1 MSSLFEEV
9 EFKVPKSPADQ
20 KPEKVVIW
28 DPEKLKEAAKKIE
41 AEVEKIKLG
50 TSEYHPHAVNP
61 SSFGFPA
68 SNALKVFLSDP
79 NDERFKGFVQIA
91 KQDWGIIAAAVFR
104 EKLLPAREEKPNE

>member
-9 EFKVPKSPADQ
+9 EFKVPKPPTDQ
-20 KPEKVVIW
+20 KPEKIVAW

-50 TSEYHPHAVNP
+50 TSEYRSHAVNP
-61 SSFGFPA
+61 GSFGFPA
-68 SNALKVFLSDP
+68 TNSLKVFLSGP

-91 KQDWGIIAAAVFR
+91 KQDWGALAAAEFR
-104 EKLLPAREEKPNE
+104 KILLSAREEKPNE